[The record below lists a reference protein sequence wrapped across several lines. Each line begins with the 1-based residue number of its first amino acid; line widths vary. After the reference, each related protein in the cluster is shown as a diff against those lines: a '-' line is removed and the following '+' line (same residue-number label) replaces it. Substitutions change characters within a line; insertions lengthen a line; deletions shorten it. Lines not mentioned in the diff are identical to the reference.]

1 MLTLHNLGKNTSN
14 RKKKRVGRGN
24 ASGSGNYSTRGMK
37 GQRSRSG
44 GKSGL
49 AIRSIKS
56 YLLRIPKVRGFKSY
70 KKDMSTVNLYELEA
84 NFNIGDKITAKEIL
98 QKGLISTTANG
109 LKVLSD
115 GKLTKNFVVEANAFS
130 KNAVS
135 KIEKAGGQAVVVSM
149 KKVEEK
155 KEEKKEDDKKP
166 ASTAKQGEEVK
177 KD

>member
-1 MLTLHNLGKNTSN
+1 MLTLHNLDKNSSN
-14 RKKKRVGRGN
+14 KKKKRVGRGN

-70 KKDMSTVNLYELEA
+70 KRDMSTVNLYEIEA
-84 NFNIGDKITAKEIL
+84 NFNTGDKITAKELL

-115 GKLTKNFVVEANAFS
+115 GKLTKNFVIEANAFS
-130 KNAVS
+130 KSAEE
-135 KIEKAGGQAVVVSM
+135 KITKAGGQAVVVSM
-149 KKVEEK
+149 VK
-155 KEEKKEDDKKP
+155 EKKEDKKADEKKEVP
-166 ASTAKQGEEVK
+166 ADSKETK
-177 KD
+177 KDK